1 MRMLSF
7 PPAELLHAHVS
18 GLDVEYKK
26 EEEEEEEEEKNF
38 ELDRASAKQNVSIFF
53 LSFFLY

>member
-26 EEEEEEEEEKNF
+26 EEEEEEEKNF

>member
-1 MRMLSF
+1 MLSF

-18 GLDVEYKK
+18 VLDVEYKK
-26 EEEEEEEEEKNF
+26 EEEEEEEEKNF